1 MSVLQQLRERLDA
14 VERDLTDRPQLASEI
29 RAVRQ
34 ILADPARQWVGTV
47 EAQRLLGVQSVNTV
61 KAWAQLGILRSR
73 RLPNGRLQLH
83 LDDLLRERA
92 AIETQAAF
100 PDDAPVTDEERRS
113 ARVGQSPELEE
124 QLAAMADQVDPGLAR
139 ILAEQ

>member
-1 MSVLQQLRERLDA
+1 MSVLQQLRERLGA
-14 VERDLTDRPQLASEI
+14 VERDLADRPQLASEI

-34 ILADPARQWVGTV
+34 ILADPDRQWVGTV

-83 LDDLLRERA
+83 LDDLLRQRA
-92 AIETQAAF
+92 VAEVQVAF
-100 PDDAPVTDEERRS
+100 PDDAPVTDEERRL
-113 ARVGQSPELEE
+113 ARAGQSPELEA
-124 QLAAMADQVDPGLAR
+124 QLAEMANQLDPRLAR